1 LLTLLMITFF
11 FSRAGR
17 TWGLD
22 GRLAETRPK
31 SPLTRRP
38 LS

>member
-1 LLTLLMITFF
+1 MITFF

-31 SPLTRRP
+31 SWVTRRP
-38 LS
+38 FS